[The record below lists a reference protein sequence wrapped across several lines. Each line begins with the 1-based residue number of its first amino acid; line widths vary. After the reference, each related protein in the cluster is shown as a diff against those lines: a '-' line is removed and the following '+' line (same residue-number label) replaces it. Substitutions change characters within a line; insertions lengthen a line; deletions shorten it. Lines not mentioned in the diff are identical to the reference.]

1 MKTASLIINP
11 SSGREKSVKLA
22 YQVEK
27 TLNQKYDEI
36 TIHYTKKSGDAAFFA
51 FKAAESRA
59 DAIFLMGGDGTVN
72 EGINGIASFSIKP
85 VLGFI
90 PTGTVNDFARA
101 IGISN
106 DPETAIDE
114 LLYLKEKKIDIGK
127 INHHYFSNST
137 AIGTIPKAVQQVSQ
151 NKKKWFGALAYF
163 IEGFKVLRKNKA
175 YTFHIEV
182 DGEQFSEKSI
192 LVLIS
197 SSFSVGGMETLIPDA
212 QVNDGNLHLIVLK
225 GAKVWDK
232 LNILPK
238 LITGTITK
246 DNQVIYRKFK
256 KGKIRIEE
264 NEEVFCNVDGE
275 KGDSLPIELTI
286 LEKHLTVFAAPK

>member
-1 MKTASLIINP
+1 
-11 SSGREKSVKLA
+11 
-22 YQVEK
+22 
-27 TLNQKYDEI
+27 
-36 TIHYTKKSGDAAFFA
+36 
-51 FKAAESRA
+51 
-59 DAIFLMGGDGTVN
+59 
-72 EGINGIASFSIKP
+72 
-85 VLGFI
+85 
-90 PTGTVNDFARA
+90 
-101 IGISN
+101 
-106 DPETAIDE
+106 
-114 LLYLKEKKIDIGK
+114 DIGK
-127 INHHYFSNST
+127 INQHYFCNST
-137 AIGTIPKAVQQVSQ
+137 AIGTIPKAVQQVKP
-151 NKKKWFGALAYF
+151 NKKKWLGALAYF

-192 LVLIS
+192 LVLVS

-286 LEKHLTVFAAPK
+286 LEKHLTVFTTPKQQRK